1 MFAKDAL
8 ESVLLPICRDP
19 HPAGSESRRMGSKK
33 PATEL
38 VTGFSDS
45 VVPPAGFEPA
55 ISTLKEL
62 EQPAKHE
69 TNCYFLPAS
78 SA

>member
-1 MFAKDAL
+1 M
-8 ESVLLPICRDP
+8 
-19 HPAGSESRRMGSKK
+19 
-33 PATEL
+33 

-62 EQPAKHE
+62 EQPAKR
-69 TNCYFLPAS
+69 
-78 SA
+78 